1 MHFFYWNQA
10 SFYPCESTLLVSV
23 LINPCNG
30 SDPTVLCHFN
40 ISSHWISS
48 VFHSFT
54 VASSKRQVSFV
65 HWTQRGQ
72 KELNCTDKHTPRH
85 VFLGERNGVF
95 GHHRFA
101 SWRVRGHKHWVVSL
115 QPQYGLFLENIQFKW
130 PLEQG
135 RAEGAESVTAQ
146 PVGKL
151 IFTRWV
157 NTYTEKQYI
166 GRNTGNTHLESR
178 VGDAF
183 IEIITGWSYVNRNGP
198 FLIFLW
204 VLFWLWFVFF
214 SFLRR
219 RRGWHSI
226 LQREEKTSAQ
236 LMFSQKHSLGLSCI
250 YYSITVVWKRQD
262 CTELWLTSVGNIYQP
277 AVIENCPRRRPWLI
291 SHAHF
296 CTALSSVSL

>member
-1 MHFFYWNQA
+1 MYA
-10 SFYPCESTLLVSV
+10 LICDLLVYFS
-23 LINPCNG
+23 C
-30 SDPTVLCHFN
+30 DHFSAN
-40 ISSHWISS
+40 QVIFYITALL
-48 VFHSFT
+48 FT
-54 VASSKRQVSFV
+54 VASSKRKVSLAR
-65 HWTQRGQ
+65 WTQQGQ

-85 VFLGERNGVF
+85 VFLGECDGVF

-115 QPQYGLFLENIQFKW
+115 QPQYGLFLENIQLKW

-135 RAEGAESVTAQ
+135 RAEGAGSVSAQ

-204 VLFWLWFVFF
+204 VLFWLWSVFF
-214 SFLRR
+214 SFLQR

-226 LQREEKTSAQ
+226 LQTEEKTSAQ
-236 LMFSQKHSLGLSCI
+236 LMLSQRHNLGLGCI

-262 CTELWLTSVGNIYQP
+262 RTELWLTSVGNIYQP
-277 AVIENCPRRRPWLI
+277 AVIENCPETTMTHITSVFL
-291 SHAHF
+291 H
-296 CTALSSVSL
+296 SSIICESLNANIQH